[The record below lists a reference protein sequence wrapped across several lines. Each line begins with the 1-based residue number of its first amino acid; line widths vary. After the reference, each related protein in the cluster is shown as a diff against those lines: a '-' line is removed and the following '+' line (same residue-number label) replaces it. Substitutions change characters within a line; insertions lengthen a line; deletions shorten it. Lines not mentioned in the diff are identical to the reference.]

1 MPISEGVTL
10 IQDASEYRQTI
21 LNFDIVMKRIF
32 ISTIAAFLLFL
43 SASSHAQSTPAQASD
58 VALITETARY
68 VPFAD
73 VPPPPT
79 CTCSLTVVTGGGMYN
94 PLCDATLPCAGG
106 PQICD
111 HCTTFGIRNDGDC
124 CIEKFKIHP
133 TAAGY
138 CFNACGATDTPT
150 HPSWL
155 SDRDLCSP
163 LAQTVTGPTQT
174 CDDNSTCTGLCPGKM
189 VIFKFCQT
197 SSGNSYYIDAEDHGN
212 NILCT
217 ITVTP

>member
-1 MPISEGVTL
+1 MQG
-10 IQDASEYRQTI
+10 ASEYRQTI

-43 SASSHAQSTPAQASD
+43 SISVHAQSAPAQASH
-58 VALITETARY
+58 VALITETTRH

-111 HCTTFGIRNDGDC
+111 HCTTFGIRNDGTC
-124 CIEKFKIHP
+124 CIHHFEIHP
-133 TAAGY
+133 TAAGH

-150 HPSWL
+150 HPSWK
-155 SDRDLCSP
+155 SSRTACSTDP
-163 LAQTVTGPTQT
+163 QTVTGPTQT
-174 CDDNSTCTGLCPGKM
+174 CDDLTVCTGLCPGKM

-197 SSGNSYYIDAEDHGN
+197 SAGNSFYFDGYDMAGSL
-212 NILCT
+212 LCS